1 MAMWQQLEILS
12 LFIEFLVSIWLNLCT
27 CESNIWQRVQG
38 FHSVT
43 LLVRLIVLCIY
54 LTHFIP
60 RHIIPLYYT
69 FCSHCFICFRFFRYF
84 FDLAIAINAVF
95 IATDVTE
102 AEWFFLALFTVEI
115 MLKFYVYG
123 PRRFVGILWNM

>member
-1 MAMWQQLEILS
+1 MATIRNLKFIHGIPGFYLVKSMHMWIKH
-12 LFIEFLVSIWLNLCT
+12 FAEFKCSQV
-27 CESNIWQRVQG
+27 VQG
-38 FHSVT
+38 FHDIT
-43 LLVRLIVLCIY
+43 LLVRSVV
-54 LTHFIP
+54 TV
-60 RHIIPLYYT
+60 HIIPLYYI
-69 FCSHCFICFRFFRYF
+69 FYLYCFICFRFFRYF

-123 PRRFVGILWNM
+123 PRRFVGILWNMWVFD